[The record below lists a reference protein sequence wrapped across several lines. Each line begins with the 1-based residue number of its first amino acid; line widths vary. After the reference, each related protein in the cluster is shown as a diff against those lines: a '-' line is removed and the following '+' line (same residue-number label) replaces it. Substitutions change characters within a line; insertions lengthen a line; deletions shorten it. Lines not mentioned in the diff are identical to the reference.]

1 MTAKPLL
8 QTRFDIEHFY
18 KVDTEAVDNVI
29 QEIDPAG
36 TYGNQPLYPRAQV
49 EAALKRN
56 GLR

>member
-18 KVDTEAVDNVI
+18 KIDAEAVDSLI

-36 TYGNQPLYPRAQV
+36 TYGKQPLYSRGQV

>member
-18 KVDTEAVDNVI
+18 KVDADTVDNVI
-29 QEIDPAG
+29 QGIDPAG
-36 TYGNQPLYPRAQV
+36 TYGKQPLYPRGQV

>member
-36 TYGNQPLYPRAQV
+36 FYGTQPLYPRGQV
-49 EAALKRN
+49 EATLKRQ
-56 GLR
+56 GLK

>member
-18 KVDTEAVDNVI
+18 KLDTEAVDNLI

-36 TYGNQPLYPRAQV
+36 TYGKQPLYPRGQV
-49 EAALKRN
+49 ESALKRN
-56 GLR
+56 GLK